1 MEIKKAAIVGFGAIG
16 ATYGRRLYNLMGDN
30 FAVIAGGS
38 RAKRLRENGETING
52 EKIMPLVVEPDDKIW
67 KADLVIFSVKNY
79 QLESAINDVKNIITP
94 DTVILTILN
103 GVSARDKI
111 KEVYPENKV
120 LYGLSK
126 SDAERTPEG
135 IKCSWEGTIQF
146 GEADNTVISPQ
157 VKAVKELFDKAKI
170 PNEICQDM
178 IRAVWMKFM
187 RNVGMNQLSS
197 ATGSPYW
204 GFGGIPELNKA
215 LREVMREVMLIAQSK
230 GINIDENDL
239 EECVRIAVNSEPNS
253 KTSMLQD
260 MEAGRKTEVDSFSG
274 VVIEEGL
281 KNGVPTPW
289 NNCLYLILKT
299 KEKLNGIK

>member
-1 MEIKKAAIVGFGAIG
+1 MDIKKAAIVGFGAIG
-16 ATYGRRLYNLMGDN
+16 CTYGRRLYNLMGDN
-30 FAVIAGGS
+30 FAVIAGGN
-38 RAKRLRENGETING
+38 RAKRLREKGETING
-52 EKIMPLVVEPDDKIW
+52 EKIMPLVVEPDNENW

-94 DTVILTILN
+94 NTIILTILN

-111 KEVYPENKV
+111 KSVYTENTV

-135 IKCSWEGTIQF
+135 IKCSWEGVIEF
-146 GEADNTVISPQ
+146 GEADNTVISPE
-157 VKAVKELFDKAKI
+157 VKAVKELFDMAGIKNDVCK
-170 PNEICQDM
+170 DM
-178 IRAVWMKFM
+178 IRAVWVKFM
-187 RNVGMNQLSS
+187 RNVGMNQLSA

-204 GFGGIPELNKA
+204 GFGGIPELNRA
-215 LREVMREVMLIAQSK
+215 LREVMKEVMLVAQSK
-230 GINIDENDL
+230 GINIDEKDV
-239 EECVRIAVNSEPNS
+239 EESVKIAMGSEPNS

-281 KNGVPTPW
+281 KNGVSTPW

-299 KEKLNGIK
+299 KEKIKGVE

>member
-111 KEVYPENKV
+111 KEVYPENTV

-126 SDAERTPEG
+126 CDAERTP
-135 IKCSWEGTIQF
+135 
-146 GEADNTVISPQ
+146 
-157 VKAVKELFDKAKI
+157 
-170 PNEICQDM
+170 
-178 IRAVWMKFM
+178 
-187 RNVGMNQLSS
+187 
-197 ATGSPYW
+197 
-204 GFGGIPELNKA
+204 
-215 LREVMREVMLIAQSK
+215 
-230 GINIDENDL
+230 
-239 EECVRIAVNSEPNS
+239 
-253 KTSMLQD
+253 
-260 MEAGRKTEVDSFSG
+260 
-274 VVIEEGL
+274 
-281 KNGVPTPW
+281 
-289 NNCLYLILKT
+289 
-299 KEKLNGIK
+299 